1 MGIKRAQTTMTIF
14 KAQGPRSPGIF
25 LWYWLIG
32 SGMLISFG
40 CNNGIR
46 DTTKGGKPTTAA
58 ARNWEEYGGSPDQSK
73 YVELTQITKANV
85 AQLSV
90 AWTYATS
97 DSTEYLFNPVVV
109 DNVMYVY
116 AKNYSLVALDAA
128 TGKELW
134 IHANLKG
141 ITWRGLNYWE
151 SKDRKDRRLIFAV
164 NNNLQAIDAATGKSI
179 LSFGHNGS
187 VSLKEGL
194 SRDPATVGR
203 VQSTTP
209 GRVFEDLIIL
219 GSSPGENYFSPPGY
233 LRAFNV
239 LTGKLEWTFHTIPQ
253 PGEYGYDT
261 WPKDAWKYAGGA
273 NTWGEISVDT
283 KRGIAYF
290 PVGSPTYDY
299 YGADRKGSNLF
310 GNCLLALDART
321 GKRLWHFQFV
331 HHDLWD
337 YDLTAAPQLITVK
350 HKGKMVDAVAQ
361 ATKHGYLFVF
371 NRVTGEPLWPIEER
385 PVPASD
391 MPGEEAWPTQP
402 FQPALAPFTRHNVAA
417 GDLNPY
423 FTPEQQASWKKR
435 LAAAH
440 TGMFTPP
447 SDKYETFIIPG
458 AVGGA
463 NLGNTA
469 SDPAKGIVYISS
481 QDYPSVFKLEN
492 MEDKEARVAG
502 VQNNRGSN
510 AYQQYCQACHGA
522 NRAGAAGPSLLEL
535 GKRVDIENFKTVV
548 ALGKGQMPGFQHID
562 EKTVGELYRYL
573 AGNTIADRPMPAKAA
588 APVMPAGPV
597 VASGGAPVPEV
608 VFNRNN
614 GMRHYPAGVD
624 TPANRYVS
632 DYGLEYP
639 DLLGPV
645 WSSIMAYDL
654 NTGELKWR
662 RPLGQDAQVAQKGGQ
677 NTGVPIGSQRKG
689 MIVTSN
695 GLLFATSK
703 GGKVYAFD
711 AENGNELW
719 SANLP
724 WETYGMP
731 AMYEANGRQFIVVS
745 ATSPFTKESI
755 DITRLPG
762 ALPRSY
768 VVFALPEKTK

>member
-1 MGIKRAQTTMTIF
+1 MKNFRVQSFHFFSASLLAGV
-14 KAQGPRSPGIF
+14 G
-25 LWYWLIG
+25 LLLIG
-32 SGMLISFG
+32 YA
-40 CNNGIR
+40 CNPGVR
-46 DTTKGGKPTTAA
+46 EAGKGRGVITTAT
-58 ARNWEEYGGSPDQSK
+58 RNWEEYGGSPDQSK
-73 YVELTQITKANV
+73 FVALAQITKANV
-85 AQLSV
+85 SQLSV
-90 AWTYATS
+90 AWTYATG
-97 DSTEYLFNPVVV
+97 DSTEYLFNPIVV
-109 DNVMYVY
+109 DNVMYVV
-116 AKNYSLVALDAA
+116 AKNYSLVALDAV

-151 SKDRKDRRLIFAV
+151 SKDRKDRRIIFAL
-164 NNNLQAIDAATGKSI
+164 NNHLQEIDAATGKSI
-179 LSFGHNGS
+179 LSFGNNGT

-194 SRDPATVGR
+194 GRDPATVGR

-233 LRAFNV
+233 LRAYNV
-239 LTGKLEWTFHTIPQ
+239 LTGKLVWTFHTIPQ

-290 PVGSPTYDY
+290 PVGSPTFDY
-299 YGADRKGSNLF
+299 YGADRIGSNLF

-350 HKGKMVDAVAQ
+350 HKGKKVDAVAQ

-371 NRVTGEPLWPIEER
+371 NRVTGEPLWPVEER
-385 PVPASD
+385 PVPASN
-391 MPGEEAWPTQP
+391 MPGEQAWPTQP
-402 FQPALAPFTRHNVAA
+402 YQPALAPFTRHTVDSS
-417 GDLNPY
+417 DLNPY
-423 FTPEQQASWKKR
+423 FPPGERAKWKQR
-435 LAAAH
+435 LAAAR
-440 TGMFTPP
+440 TGPFMPP
-447 SDKYETFIIPG
+447 SDQYETFIIPG

-481 QDYPSVFKLEN
+481 QDYPSVFKLEKL
-492 MEDKEARVAG
+492 EDKEARVAG
-502 VQNNRGSN
+502 ATGNRGMK
-510 AYQQYCQACHGA
+510 AYQQYCQACHGE
-522 NRAGAAGPSLLEL
+522 NRAGAAGPSLLDI
-535 GKRVDIENFKTVV
+535 GKRMDADNFKNVI

-562 EKTVGELYRYL
+562 EKTVNELYRYL
-573 AGNTIADRPMPAKAA
+573 AGDQVNSKPTAA
-588 APVMPAGPV
+588 RKETPVMPAGPV
-597 VASGGAPVPEV
+597 VASGGAPIPEAALV
-608 VFNRNN
+608 RGN
-614 GMRHYPAGVD
+614 GMRFYPPDVD
-624 TPANRYVS
+624 TPATRYVS

-639 DLLGPV
+639 DLMKPV

-654 NTGELKWR
+654 NTGTVKWR
-662 RPLGQDAQVAQKGGQ
+662 HALGQAVNVPDQ

-689 MIVTSN
+689 MIVTAN

-703 GGKVYAFD
+703 GGKIYAFNAAD
-711 AENGNELW
+711 GHELW

-731 AMYEANGRQFIVVS
+731 AMYEARGRQFIVVS
-745 ATSPFTKESI
+745 ATSPFTKEST
-755 DITRLPG
+755 DRTKLPG
-762 ALPRSY
+762 ASPRCY

>member
-1 MGIKRAQTTMTIF
+1 MRNF
-14 KAQGPRSPGIF
+14 KARMLRKSNIF
-25 LWYWLIG
+25 LLSFFTAGSICIWY
-32 SGMLISFG
+32 G
-40 CNNGIR
+40 CNTGIR
-46 DTTKGGKPTTAA
+46 STD
-58 ARNWEEYGGSPDQSK
+58 RSSHNWEEYGGGPDQSK
-73 YVELTQITKANV
+73 YVNLTRITPDNV
-85 AQLSV
+85 KQLAV
-90 AWTYATS
+90 AWTYSTA

-109 DNVMYVY
+109 DNVMYVV
-116 AKNYSLVALDAA
+116 AKNYSLVALDAV

-151 SKDRKDRRLIFAV
+151 SKDRKDRRLIFSL
-164 NNNLQAIDAATGKSI
+164 NNNLQEIDAATGKSI
-179 LSFGHNGS
+179 LSFGHNGT

-194 SRDPATVGR
+194 ARDPAMVGR

-209 GRVFEDLIIL
+209 GRVFENLIIL
-219 GSSPGENYFSPPGY
+219 GSSPGENYFSAPGY
-233 LRAFNV
+233 LRAYNV
-239 LTGKLEWTFHTIPQ
+239 LTGQLVWTFHTIPQ
-253 PGEYGYDT
+253 PGEFGYDT

-273 NTWGEISVDT
+273 NTWGEISVDA

-299 YGADRKGSNLF
+299 YGADRTGSNLF

-337 YDLTAAPQLITVK
+337 YDLTAAPQLITVM
-350 HKGKMVDAVAQ
+350 HNGKKIDAVAQ
-361 ATKHGYLFVF
+361 ATKHGFLFAF
-371 NRVTGEPLWPIEER
+371 DRVTGQPLWPVEER
-385 PVPASD
+385 PVPASG
-391 MPGEEAWPTQP
+391 MPGEHAWPTQP
-402 FQPALAPFTRHNVAA
+402 FQPALAPFTRHIVTPE
-417 GDLNPY
+417 DINPY
-423 FTPEQQASWKKR
+423 FTPEKQAAWKKR
-435 LAAAH
+435 MAAAR
-440 TGMFTPP
+440 TGLFTPP
-447 SDKYETFIIPG
+447 SDQYETFIIPG

-481 QDYPSVFKLEN
+481 QDYPSVFKLEK
-492 MEDKEARVAG
+492 MEDKAARVSGGAPD
-502 VQNNRGSN
+502 NRGMH
-510 AYQQYCQACHGA
+510 AYQQYCQACHGE

-535 GKRVDIENFKTVV
+535 GQRVDIETFKTTV

-573 AGNTIADRPMPAKAA
+573 AGDVKVSRPRGPRKEA
-588 APVMPAGPV
+588 APVMPEGPV
-597 VASGGAPVPEV
+597 VASGGAPVAEAAPA
-608 VFNRNN
+608 RGA
-614 GMRHYPAGVD
+614 GMHYYPAGVD
-624 TPANRYVS
+624 TPATRYVS

-639 DLLGPV
+639 DLMSPV

-654 NTGELKWR
+654 NTGKVKWR
-662 RPLGQDAQVAQKGGQ
+662 RPLGQDARVALKGGQ

-689 MIVTSN
+689 MIVTST

-703 GGKVYAFD
+703 GGKIYAFD
-711 AENGNELW
+711 AENGRELW

-731 AMYEANGRQFIVVS
+731 AMYEAGGRQFIVVS

-755 DITRLPG
+755 DRTKEPG